1 MTERGHGWVVCQ
13 RHSEFILPALFLNS
27 ESWVA
32 VRRSGIWPEGSWLIL
47 LCDVSLTRL
56 LMLLSSCST
65 ASHWNAFLVVENIGN
80 CHHLRYYSLSNSS
93 SLPKTSCCYIVYRL

>member
-13 RHSEFILPALFLNS
+13 RHSDFILPALFLNS

-65 ASHWNAFLVVENIGN
+65 ASHW
-80 CHHLRYYSLSNSS
+80 
-93 SLPKTSCCYIVYRL
+93 IVF